1 MKYIVVQLDGKEKI
15 FVFPKEVDHDR
26 MYEAMEAIRFDMA
39 GTFRGDWRR
48 KIRDGEAVSAGF
60 VTNGVCHGR
69 SETLNLDSRGEK
81 DTALLAEILP

>member
-1 MKYIVVQLDGKEKI
+1 MKYIVVMLEGKEQI
-15 FVFPKEVDHDR
+15 FIFPKEVDHDR
-26 MYEAMEAIRFDMA
+26 MYEAMEAIRFDVA

-48 KIRDGEAVSAGF
+48 KLRDGEAVSAGF

-81 DTALLAEILP
+81 DTALLAAML